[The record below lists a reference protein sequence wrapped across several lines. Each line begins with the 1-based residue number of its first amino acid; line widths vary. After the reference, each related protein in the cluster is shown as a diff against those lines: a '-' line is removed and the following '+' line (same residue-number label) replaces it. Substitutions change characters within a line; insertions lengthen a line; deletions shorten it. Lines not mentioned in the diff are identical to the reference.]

1 MLLFIRSR
9 CGGVLRDRRTT
20 STTPTGRPGFG
31 APKSCGLDDS
41 YKDQIMN
48 FEITDVQFFE
58 FNQSN
63 YHDYEVGVNI
73 RVEVFDS
80 FRRLERDYED
90 LEDVQFI
97 GR

>member
-1 MLLFIRSR
+1 MWRGF
-9 CGGVLRDRRTT
+9 
-20 STTPTGRPGFG
+20 TGQEDYKHNPDWETWIW

-41 YKDQIMN
+41 YEDQIMD